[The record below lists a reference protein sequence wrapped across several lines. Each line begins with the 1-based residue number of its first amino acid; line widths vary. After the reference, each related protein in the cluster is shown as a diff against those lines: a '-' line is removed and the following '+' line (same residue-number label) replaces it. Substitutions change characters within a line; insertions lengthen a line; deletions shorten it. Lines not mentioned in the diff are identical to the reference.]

1 MTLEAFLD
9 EWNNPSPT
17 VLVHTSGS
25 TGKPKPMLVEKRRME
40 ASARITCR
48 FLGLHEGDTALLCMP
63 LDYIAGKMMVVRA
76 LTCGL
81 RLVSTEPKGTPE
93 WDGFIDFAAMV
104 PLQVYN
110 LLNDPAGL
118 QRLRQ
123 IRHLII
129 GGGAIDDALAR
140 QLADFPH
147 HVWSTYGM
155 TETLSHIALRR
166 LNGPDASDWYTPF
179 DGVTLS
185 LTDDGCLVINAPAV
199 HDGPLVTNDI
209 AECNT
214 TLSERDC
221 NATLSKR
228 DCNATLPKGERST
241 PNASCAT
248 QRFRILGR
256 KDNVVCSGGIK
267 IQIEEVERL
276 LRPHLHVPYMITKAP
291 DEKLGEQVV
300 LLTESK
306 TVGDVLA
313 LCRLH
318 LPKYWV
324 PRRILSVD
332 RLPLTETGKPARR
345 EAERIAMTPD
355 RSPAPL

>member
-1 MTLEAFLD
+1 MELEAFLA
-9 EWNNPSPT
+9 EWHNDSPT

-25 TGKPKPMLVEKRRME
+25 TGKPKPMLVEKRRMQ

-81 RLVSTEPKGTPE
+81 QLVSVPPSSHPLATSHLSPFPSR
-93 WDGFIDFAAMV
+93 IDFAAMV
-104 PLQVYN
+104 PLQVWN
-110 LLNDPAGL
+110 SL
-118 QRLRQ
+118 QVPEERHRLMH

-129 GGGAIDDALAR
+129 GGGAIDQALAS

-147 HVWSTYGM
+147 QVWSTYGM

-166 LNGPDASDWYTPF
+166 LNGPEASDWYTPF
-179 DGVTLS
+179 DGVALS
-185 LTDDGCLVINAPAV
+185 LTDEGCLVINAPAV
-199 HDGPLVTNDI
+199 HEGPLVTNDI
-209 AECNT
+209 AE
-214 TLSERDC
+214 LS
-221 NATLSKR
+221 AP
-228 DCNATLPKGERST
+228 AP
-241 PNASCAT
+241 ASSPR
-248 QRFRILGR
+248 RFRILGR

-332 RLPLTETGKPARR
+332 RLPLTETGKPARH
-345 EAERIAMTPD
+345 EAERMAMTPD
-355 RSPAPL
+355 RSQAPL

>member
-1 MTLEAFLD
+1 MDLEAFLA
-9 EWNNPSPT
+9 EWHNDSPT

-25 TGKPKPMLVEKRRME
+25 TGKPKPMLVEKRRMQ

-81 RLVSTEPKGTPE
+81 QLVSVPPSSHPLATSHLSPFPSHL
-93 WDGFIDFAAMV
+93 DFAAMV
-104 PLQVYN
+104 PLQVWN
-110 LLNDPAGL
+110 SL
-118 QRLRQ
+118 QVPEERHRLMH

-129 GGGAIDDALAR
+129 GGGAIDQALAS

-147 HVWSTYGM
+147 QVWSTYGM

-166 LNGPDASDWYTPF
+166 LNGPEASDWYTPF

-185 LTDDGCLVINAPAV
+185 LTDEGCLVISAPAV
-199 HDGPLVTNDI
+199 HEGPLVTNDI
-209 AECNT
+209 AE
-214 TLSERDC
+214 LS
-221 NATLSKR
+221 AP
-228 DCNATLPKGERST
+228 AP
-241 PNASCAT
+241 ASSPR
-248 QRFRILGR
+248 RFRILGR

-332 RLPLTETGKPARR
+332 RLPLTETGKPARH
-345 EAERIAMTPD
+345 EAERMAMTPD
-355 RSPAPL
+355 RSQAPL

>member
-1 MTLEAFLD
+1 MDLEAFLA
-9 EWNNPSPT
+9 EWHNDSPT

-25 TGKPKPMLVEKRRME
+25 TGKPKPMLVEKRRMQ

-81 RLVSTEPKGTPE
+81 QLVSVPPSSHPLATSHLSPFPSRL
-93 WDGFIDFAAMV
+93 DFAAMV
-104 PLQVYN
+104 TLQVWN
-110 LLNDPAGL
+110 SL
-118 QRLRQ
+118 QVPEERHRLMH

-129 GGGAIDDALAR
+129 GGGAIDQALAS

-147 HVWSTYGM
+147 QVWSTYGM

-166 LNGPDASDWYTPF
+166 LNGPEASDWYTPF
-179 DGVTLS
+179 DGVALS
-185 LTDDGCLVINAPAV
+185 LTDEGCLVISAPAV
-199 HDGPLVTNDI
+199 HEGPLVTNDI
-209 AECNT
+209 AE
-214 TLSERDC
+214 LSPP
-221 NATLSKR
+221 A
-228 DCNATLPKGERST
+228 P
-241 PNASCAT
+241 ASSLR
-248 QRFRILGR
+248 RFRILGR

-332 RLPLTETGKPARR
+332 RLPLTETGKPARH
-345 EAERIAMTPD
+345 EAERMAMTPD
-355 RSPAPL
+355 RSQAPL

>member
-1 MTLEAFLD
+1 MDLEAFLA
-9 EWNNPSPT
+9 EWHNDSPT

-25 TGKPKPMLVEKRRME
+25 TGKPKPMLVEKRRMQ

-81 RLVSTEPKGTPE
+81 QLVSVPPSSHPLATSHLSPFPSRL
-93 WDGFIDFAAMV
+93 DFAAMV
-104 PLQVYN
+104 PLQVWN
-110 LLNDPAGL
+110 SL
-118 QRLRQ
+118 QVPEERHRLMH

-129 GGGAIDDALAR
+129 GGGAIDQALAS

-147 HVWSTYGM
+147 QVWSTYGM

-166 LNGPDASDWYTPF
+166 LNGPEASDWYTPF
-179 DGVTLS
+179 DGVALS
-185 LTDDGCLVINAPAV
+185 LTDEGCLVISAPAV
-199 HDGPLVTNDI
+199 HEGPLVTNDI
-209 AECNT
+209 AE
-214 TLSERDC
+214 LSPPAPADSPR
-221 NATLSKR
+221 
-228 DCNATLPKGERST
+228 
-241 PNASCAT
+241 
-248 QRFRILGR
+248 RFRILGR

-332 RLPLTETGKPARR
+332 RLPLTETGKPARH
-345 EAERIAMTPD
+345 EAERMAMTPD
-355 RSPAPL
+355 RSQAPL

>member
-1 MTLEAFLD
+1 MDLEAFLA
-9 EWNNPSPT
+9 EWHNDSPT

-25 TGKPKPMLVEKRRME
+25 TGKPKPMLVEKRRMQ

-81 RLVSTEPKGTPE
+81 QLVSVPPSSHPLATSHLSPFPSRL
-93 WDGFIDFAAMV
+93 DFAAMV
-104 PLQVYN
+104 PLQVWN
-110 LLNDPAGL
+110 SL
-118 QRLRQ
+118 QVPEERHRLMH

-129 GGGAIDDALAR
+129 GGGAIDQALAS

-147 HVWSTYGM
+147 QVWSTYGM

-166 LNGPDASDWYTPF
+166 LNGPEASDWYTPF

-185 LTDDGCLVINAPAV
+185 LTDEGCLVISAPAV
-199 HDGPLVTNDI
+199 HEGPLVTNDI
-209 AECNT
+209 AE
-214 TLSERDC
+214 LSPP
-221 NATLSKR
+221 A
-228 DCNATLPKGERST
+228 P
-241 PNASCAT
+241 ASSLR
-248 QRFRILGR
+248 RFRILGR

-332 RLPLTETGKPARR
+332 RLPLTETGKPARH
-345 EAERIAMTPD
+345 EAERMAMTPD
-355 RSPAPL
+355 RSQAPL